1 MCCQLSVSWTFDLC
15 PWVQAYAV
23 NPGRV
28 NVTSQSFEIKIRR
41 QGQVLWKKNTIHTFI
56 AASVWAALLKGNA
69 TFFFPASKLFFSI
82 LWNGDKTGRRGRR
95 QRAGFSLSFLPCCSN
110 GAEQSA
116 TGRRWLHQ
124 RWRETLWSLSHL
136 SHKKRQE
143 AYGVNKEKEEQIKI
157 NKTVRLWVGT
167 TWLKELHTQH
177 SYVIIPTEM
186 ICDWHGARSDQT
198 CFVQLLIFTFINRW
212 KKQNRTKTQC
222 LSVVWRKTNW
232 HLLANN

>member
-1 MCCQLSVSWTFDLC
+1 MNFWPLPLSPGLCSEPWQGKCHQSELWDKNQASRSSALEKKHRSHVHRCFSVSCT
-15 PWVQAYAV
+15 
-23 NPGRV
+23 
-28 NVTSQSFEIKIRR
+28 
-41 QGQVLWKKNTIHTFI
+41 
-56 AASVWAALLKGNA
+56 LKGQCNI
-69 TFFFPASKLFFSI
+69 FFPASKIFFST

-95 QRAGFSLSFLPCCSN
+95 HRAGFSLSFLPCCSN

-124 RWRETLWSLSHL
+124 GWRETLWSLSHL